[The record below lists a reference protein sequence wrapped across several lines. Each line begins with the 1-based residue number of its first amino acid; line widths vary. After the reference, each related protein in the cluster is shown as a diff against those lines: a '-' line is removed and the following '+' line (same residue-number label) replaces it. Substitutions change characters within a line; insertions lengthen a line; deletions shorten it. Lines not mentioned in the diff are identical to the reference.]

1 MRTGPASERDYP
13 GLMPAPEIALTERF
27 QSAFAA
33 AFGPEYAETDPII
46 RPSQFA
52 DFQCNAAMGLAKRLG
67 RKPRDIAAEI
77 LATVDLEDIAETPEV
92 AGPGFLNIHLRT
104 GWIAQ
109 QTAELA
115 TDPRLGAPPEAPR
128 TVVLDYSAPNVAKE
142 MHVGHLRTTVVGD
155 ALARTLEK
163 LGHQVVR
170 QNHIGDWGTPFG
182 MLIEH
187 LLDVGEDSAEAEL
200 LKTDP
205 NSFYQAARGKFDAA
219 ESASV
224 PADIDANGAAGP
236 ADFAIRARRRV
247 AILQSGDA
255 ESLRIWSTLVEL
267 SKQYFH
273 RIYEM
278 LDVTLTDE
286 HLAGE
291 STYNDRLEAVCE
303 DLEAEGIAVISE
315 GALCVFPEGFTGRDE
330 QPLPLIIRKSDG
342 GYGYATTDL
351 AALRHR
357 VRELG
362 ADRIGYVVGSAQE
375 LHFQMVFQAAKQ
387 AGWLTEEVEV
397 THVKIGSVLG
407 EDGKILRTRSGSSLR
422 LMQLLEEAVTTART
436 VIDELRPDLPEAER
450 ASIAHDIGIGG
461 VKYADLSTAHDS
473 DYTFDLDRM
482 LALTGNTAPYLQY
495 AVTRIRS
502 IRRKA
507 AAQGVEATGAAP
519 QVVADAERAL
529 ALQLLEFGPTLSQV
543 GAAYEPH
550 RLCAYLFSLAQAF
563 TSFYEACPILKDA
576 DEQVRAGRLALVALT
591 EQVLVDGLDALGV
604 HAPQQM

>member
-1 MRTGPASERDYP
+1 
-13 GLMPAPEIALTERF
+13 MPAPEIALTERF
-27 QSAFAA
+27 QSAFAS
-33 AFGPEYAETDPII
+33 AFGPEYAEADPII

-67 RKPRDIAAEI
+67 RKPREIATEI
-77 LATVDLEDIAETPEV
+77 LTAVDLEDIAETPEI
-92 AGPGFLNIHLRT
+92 AGPGFLNIRLRT
-104 GWIAQ
+104 DWIAR

-115 TDPRLGAPPEAPR
+115 ADERLGAPAETPR

-163 LGHQVVR
+163 LGHQVIR

-187 LLDVGEDSAEAEL
+187 LLDVGEDSAEADL
-200 LKTDP
+200 LQTDP
-205 NSFYQAARGKFDAA
+205 NAFYQAARAKFDAA
-219 ESASV
+219 ENASA
-224 PADIDANGAAGP
+224 PADIDANGSTGP

-247 AILQSGDA
+247 ATLQSGDA
-255 ESLRIWSTLVEL
+255 ESLRIWTRLVEL

-291 STYNDRLEAVCE
+291 STYNDQLEAVCQ
-303 DLEAEGIAVISE
+303 DLEQRGIAVLSE

-357 VRELG
+357 VRDLG
-362 ADRIGYVVGSAQE
+362 ADRIGYVVGAAQE

-387 AGWLTEEVEV
+387 AGWLTGEVEA

-422 LMQLLEEAVTTART
+422 LMQLLEEAVAKAGT
-436 VIDELRPDLPEAER
+436 VIEELRPDLPEAER
-450 ASIAHDIGIGG
+450 ASIAHAIGIGG

-495 AVTRIRS
+495 AVARIRS
-502 IRRKA
+502 IQRKA
-507 AAQGVEATGAAP
+507 AEQGIDATGTAP
-519 QVVADAERAL
+519 LVEADAERAL
-529 ALQLLEFGPTLSQV
+529 ALQLLEFGPTLSLV

-550 RLCAYLFSLAQAF
+550 RLCAYLFGLAQAF
-563 TSFYEACPILKDA
+563 TSFYEACPILKGA
-576 DEQVRAGRLALVALT
+576 DEEVRAGRLALASLT
-591 EQVLVDGLDALGV
+591 AQVLVEGLDALGV
-604 HAPQQM
+604 SAPQQM